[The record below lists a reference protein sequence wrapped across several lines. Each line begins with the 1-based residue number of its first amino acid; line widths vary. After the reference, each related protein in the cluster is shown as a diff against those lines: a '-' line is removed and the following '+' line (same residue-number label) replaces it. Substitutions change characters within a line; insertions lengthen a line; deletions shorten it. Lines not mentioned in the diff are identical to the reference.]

1 MKTILIIDDHSIVRT
16 GIKLICKKKF
26 PSAVTKEADNEKS
39 AIQMIN
45 AHSFDLI
52 IMDLNMPQSDPTAII
67 YYIKHKLPNAAIVI
81 LTTNEETVFAKRF
94 FKMGIKGY
102 LNKSLSDTEIE
113 TALNQVVN
121 GKIYISEYLKNSLAE
136 SSLTGHTDNP
146 FESLTD
152 REFQVMQE
160 LLRGKSITDISD
172 ILNIHVSTVSTHK
185 TRLFEK
191 LNISTNSIIDL
202 LTIAKTYKM
211 M

>member
-26 PSAVTKEADNEKS
+26 PSSVIKEAYDEKS

-45 AHSFDLI
+45 EHVFDMV

-67 YYIKHKLPNAAIVI
+67 YYIKHKLPESAIAI

-102 LNKSLSDTEIE
+102 LNKSLSDSEIE
-113 TALNQVVN
+113 TALNQILN
-121 GKIYISEYLKNSLAE
+121 GKIYISEYLKNNLAE
-136 SSLTGHTDNP
+136 LSLTGNSDNP
-146 FESLTD
+146 FETLTD

-160 LLRGKSITDISD
+160 LLRGKSISDIST

-185 TRLFEK
+185 TRLYEK
-191 LNISTNSIIDL
+191 LNITTNSIIDL
-202 LTIAKTYKM
+202 ITVAKSYKM
-211 M
+211 I